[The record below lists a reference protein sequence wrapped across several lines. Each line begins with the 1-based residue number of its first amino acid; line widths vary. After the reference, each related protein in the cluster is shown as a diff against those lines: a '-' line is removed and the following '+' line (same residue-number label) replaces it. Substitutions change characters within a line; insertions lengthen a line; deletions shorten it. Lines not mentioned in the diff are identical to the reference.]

1 MYPRSDMNVLYAWV
15 QFAAFL
21 LAVVG
26 PIVLGVYLY
35 TNARN
40 IREAED
46 KRIDAALEHEK
57 RMRDPEKK
65 FRPN

>member
-1 MYPRSDMNVLYAWV
+1 MYPQSDMGVLRALG
-15 QFAAFL
+15 AFGALL
-21 LAVVG
+21 LASVV
-26 PIVLGVYLY
+26 PVVLCVYLY
-35 TNARN
+35 INARN

-46 KRIDAALEHEK
+46 KRIEATLEHEK